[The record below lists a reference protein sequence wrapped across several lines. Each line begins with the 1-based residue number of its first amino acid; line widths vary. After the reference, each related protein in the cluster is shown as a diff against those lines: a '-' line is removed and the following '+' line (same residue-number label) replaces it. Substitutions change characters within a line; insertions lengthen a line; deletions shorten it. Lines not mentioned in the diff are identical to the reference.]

1 MGEFRMPS
9 LGADM
14 ETGKLV
20 EWLVVP
26 GQRVRRGDIVA
37 MVETQKGLFE
47 VEIFADGVMGELLVQ
62 PGQTVPVGTILATMD
77 NGAAGEGDIPVA
89 AAAPQTGAEQPPPA
103 EVSTAAPAAAESAA
117 KPPAQPAAASRIAS
131 SPSARQ
137 LARELGI
144 DLATVTGTGPHG
156 AIGRGD
162 VEAAARAAG
171 RLPAPDE
178 TAAPVSTPSTPAE
191 PPAEPVAATPAPNA
205 AAAAMRKAIAAAVSR
220 SNREIPHYYLETEID
235 LSKPLQ
241 WLGEENRKR
250 SMRERI
256 LPVALLVK
264 ATALALREVPELNGL
279 WQNDQLEVRQDI
291 HIGFAVALRQGG
303 LIAPAVHHVDQLGVD
318 EVMQRLADLIERT
331 RGGHL
336 RSSELTDATVSVTS
350 LGDRGVRTV
359 YGVIYP
365 PQVAL
370 VGFGR
375 ISERP
380 WAENGLL
387 GVRRC
392 VTATLAADHRA
403 TDGHQGSLFL
413 EALTRHLHLPEAL

>member
-62 PGQTVPVGTILATMD
+62 PGQTVPVGTVLATID
-77 NGAAGEGDIPVA
+77 NGTAGTGEKPPAPTDA
-89 AAAPQTGAEQPPPA
+89 AAARAGAEP
-103 EVSTAAPAAAESAA
+103 ETAASVPTTGTSALAPAAT
-117 KPPAQPAAASRIAS
+117 PGRIAC

-137 LARELGI
+137 LALELGV

-171 RLPAPDE
+171 TRPPAPVESVSPVPAAPAAEKAADKPAP
-178 TAAPVSTPSTPAE
+178 TAAMK
-191 PPAEPVAATPAPNA
+191 
-205 AAAAMRKAIAAAVSR
+205 AMRQAIAAAVSR
-220 SNREIPHYYLETEID
+220 SNREIPHYYLESEID
-235 LSKPLQ
+235 LSRPLK
-241 WLGEENRKR
+241 WLEEENRKR
-250 SMRERI
+250 SLRERI

-264 ATALALREVPELNGL
+264 AVALALREVPELNGF
-279 WQNDQLEVRQDI
+279 WQNDQLEVRPDI

-303 LIAPAVHHVDQLGVD
+303 LISPAVHHVDQLGVG
-318 EVMQRLADLIERT
+318 EVMERLVDLIERT
-331 RGGHL
+331 RTGHL
-336 RSSELTDATVSVTS
+336 RGSEMTDATVSVTS

-370 VGFGR
+370 IGFGR

-380 WAENGLL
+380 WAEDGML

-403 TDGHQGSLFL
+403 TDGHQGALFL
-413 EALTRHLHLPEAL
+413 EALNRHLNLPETL

>member
-62 PGQTVPVGTILATMD
+62 PGQTVPVGTLLATID
-77 NGAAGEGDIPVA
+77 NGTAGAGEGATAVPTG
-89 AAAPQTGAEQPPPA
+89 TGAEQKPPA
-103 EVSTAAPAAAESAA
+103 AAPAAAPVAAESA
-117 KPPAQPAAASRIAS
+117 PEPAAGHRIAS

-137 LARELGI
+137 LAQELGI

-178 TAAPVSTPSTPAE
+178 PVAPVSAPS
-191 PPAEPVAATPAPNA
+191 PPAEPAPSA

-241 WLGEENRKR
+241 WLEEENRKR

-264 ATALALREVPELNGL
+264 ATALALREVPELNGF

-303 LIAPAVHHVDQLGVD
+303 LIAPAVHHVDQLGVG

-336 RSSELTDATVSVTS
+336 RSSELTDATMSVTS

-403 TDGHQGSLFL
+403 TDGHQGALFL

>member
-62 PGQTVPVGTILATMD
+62 PGQTVPVGTLLATID
-77 NGAAGEGDIPVA
+77 NGTAGAGEGATAVPTG
-89 AAAPQTGAEQPPPA
+89 TGAEQKP
-103 EVSTAAPAAAESAA
+103 PAAAPVAAESE
-117 KPPAQPAAASRIAS
+117 PEPAAGHRIAS

-137 LARELGI
+137 LAQELGI

-178 TAAPVSTPSTPAE
+178 PVAPVSAPS
-191 PPAEPVAATPAPNA
+191 PPAEPAPSA

-241 WLGEENRKR
+241 WLEEENRKR

-264 ATALALREVPELNGL
+264 ATALALREVPELNGF

-303 LIAPAVHHVDQLGVD
+303 LIAPAVHHVDQLGVG

-336 RSSELTDATVSVTS
+336 RSSELTDATMSVTS

-403 TDGHQGSLFL
+403 TDGHQGALFL

>member
-62 PGQTVPVGTILATMD
+62 PGQTVPVGTVLATID
-77 NGAAGEGDIPVA
+77 NGSAGTGEKPPAPADAGAGRVAAQPEDA
-89 AAAPQTGAEQPPPA
+89 ASAAAPTTGT
-103 EVSTAAPAAAESAA
+103 STPAPAAT
-117 KPPAQPAAASRIAS
+117 PGRIAC

-137 LARELGI
+137 LALELGV

-171 RLPAPDE
+171 TRPPAPVE
-178 TAAPVSTPSTPAE
+178 SVSPVPAAPAAEKAAGKPAPTAAMK
-191 PPAEPVAATPAPNA
+191 
-205 AAAAMRKAIAAAVSR
+205 AMRQAIAAAVSR
-220 SNREIPHYYLETEID
+220 SNREIPHYYLESEID
-235 LSKPLQ
+235 LSRPLK
-241 WLGEENRKR
+241 WLEEENRKR
-250 SMRERI
+250 SLRERI

-264 ATALALREVPELNGL
+264 AVALALREVPELNGF
-279 WQNDQLEVRQDI
+279 WQNDQLEARPDI
-291 HIGFAVALRQGG
+291 PLGFAVALRQGG
-303 LIAPAVHHVDQLGVD
+303 LISPAVHHVDQLGVG
-318 EVMQRLADLIERT
+318 EVMERLVDLIERT
-331 RGGHL
+331 RTGHL
-336 RSSELTDATVSVTS
+336 RGSEMTDATVSVTS

-370 VGFGR
+370 IGFGR

-380 WAENGLL
+380 WAEDGML

-403 TDGHQGSLFL
+403 TDGHQGALFL
-413 EALTRHLHLPEAL
+413 EALNRHLNLPETL

>member
-1 MGEFRMPS
+1 MP
-9 LGADM
+9 
-14 ETGKLV
+14 TG
-20 EWLVVP
+20 
-26 GQRVRRGDIVA
+26 
-37 MVETQKGLFE
+37 
-47 VEIFADGVMGELLVQ
+47 
-62 PGQTVPVGTILATMD
+62 
-77 NGAAGEGDIPVA
+77 
-89 AAAPQTGAEQPPPA
+89 TGAEQKPPA
-103 EVSTAAPAAAESAA
+103 AAPVAAESA
-117 KPPAQPAAASRIAS
+117 PEPAAGHRIAS

-178 TAAPVSTPSTPAE
+178 PVAPVSAPS
-191 PPAEPVAATPAPNA
+191 PPAEPAPAPAPAQPAPSAAAT
-205 AAAAMRKAIAAAVSR
+205 AMRKAIAAAVSR

-241 WLGEENRKR
+241 WLEEENRKR

-264 ATALALREVPELNGL
+264 ATALALREVPELNGF

-303 LIAPAVHHVDQLGVD
+303 LIAPAVHHVDQLGVG

-336 RSSELTDATVSVTS
+336 RSSELTDATMSVTS

-403 TDGHQGSLFL
+403 TDGHQGALFL

>member
-62 PGQTVPVGTILATMD
+62 PGQTVPVGTVLATID
-77 NGAAGEGDIPVA
+77 NGVAGTGEKPPAPTDA
-89 AAAPQTGAEQPPPA
+89 AAARAGAEPK
-103 EVSTAAPAAAESAA
+103 TAPAPAAT
-117 KPPAQPAAASRIAS
+117 PGRIAC

-137 LARELGI
+137 LALELGV

-171 RLPAPDE
+171 MKPPA
-178 TAAPVSTPSTPAE
+178 
-191 PPAEPVAATPAPNA
+191 PAEPVSPAQAEPSAEKAADKPAPT
-205 AAAAMRKAIAAAVSR
+205 AAMKAMRQAIAAAVSR
-220 SNREIPHYYLETEID
+220 SNREIPHYYLESEID
-235 LSKPLQ
+235 LSRPLK
-241 WLGEENRKR
+241 WLEEENRKR
-250 SMRERI
+250 SLRERI

-264 ATALALREVPELNGL
+264 AVALALREVPELNGF
-279 WQNDQLEVRQDI
+279 WQNDQLEVRPDI

-303 LIAPAVHHVDQLGVD
+303 LISPAVHHVDQLGVG
-318 EVMQRLADLIERT
+318 EVMERLVDLIERT
-331 RGGHL
+331 RTGHL
-336 RSSELTDATVSVTS
+336 RGSEMTDATVSVTS

-370 VGFGR
+370 IGFGR

-380 WAENGLL
+380 WAEDGML

-403 TDGHQGSLFL
+403 TDGHQGALFL
-413 EALTRHLHLPEAL
+413 EALNRHLNLPETL

>member
-62 PGQTVPVGTILATMD
+62 PGQTVPVGTVLATID
-77 NGAAGEGDIPVA
+77 NGVAGTGEKPPAPTDA
-89 AAAPQTGAEQPPPA
+89 AAARAGAEPK
-103 EVSTAAPAAAESAA
+103 TAPAPAAT
-117 KPPAQPAAASRIAS
+117 PGRIAC

-137 LARELGI
+137 LALELGV

-156 AIGRGD
+156 AIGRCV

-171 RLPAPDE
+171 TKPPAPVE
-178 TAAPVSTPSTPAE
+178 PVSPVPAAPAAE
-191 PPAEPVAATPAPNA
+191 KAADKPAPNA
-205 AAAAMRKAIAAAVSR
+205 AMKAMRQAIAAAVSR
-220 SNREIPHYYLETEID
+220 SNREIPHYYLESEID
-235 LSKPLQ
+235 LSRPLK
-241 WLGEENRKR
+241 WLEEENRKR
-250 SMRERI
+250 SLRERI

-264 ATALALREVPELNGL
+264 AVALALREVPELNGF
-279 WQNDQLEVRQDI
+279 WQNDQLEVRPDI

-303 LIAPAVHHVDQLGVD
+303 LISPAVHHVDQLGVG
-318 EVMQRLADLIERT
+318 EVMERLVDLIERT
-331 RGGHL
+331 RTGHL
-336 RSSELTDATVSVTS
+336 RGSEMTDATVSVTS

-370 VGFGR
+370 IGFGR

-380 WAENGLL
+380 WAEDGML

-403 TDGHQGSLFL
+403 TDGHQGALFL
-413 EALTRHLHLPEAL
+413 EALNRHLNLPETL

>member
-14 ETGKLV
+14 EIGKLV

-47 VEIFADGVMGELLVQ
+47 VEIFTDGVMGELLVQ

-77 NGAAGEGDIPVA
+77 NGAAGAGEGA
-89 AAAPQTGAEQPPPA
+89 TAMPPPA
-103 EVSTAAPAAAESAA
+103 AAPAAAEPAA

-171 RLPAPDE
+171 RLPAPGE
-178 TAAPVSTPSTPAE
+178 PAE
-191 PPAEPVAATPAPNA
+191 PSPAPASAKPAPSA
-205 AAAAMRKAIAAAVSR
+205 AAAAMRQAIAAAVSR

-241 WLGEENRKR
+241 WLKEENRKR

-264 ATALALREVPELNGL
+264 ATALALREVPELNGF

-291 HIGFAVALRQGG
+291 HIGFAVALR
-303 LIAPAVHHVDQLGVD
+303 HVDQLGVD

-403 TDGHQGSLFL
+403 TDGHQGALFL

>member
-62 PGQTVPVGTILATMD
+62 PGQTVPVGTVLATID
-77 NGAAGEGDIPVA
+77 NGTAG
-89 AAAPQTGAEQPPPA
+89 TGEQPP
-103 EVSTAAPAAAESAA
+103 APADSAAGRVGAQPEDAASAAEPTTGTSA
-117 KPPAQPAAASRIAS
+117 PAPTATPGRIAC

-137 LARELGI
+137 LALELGV

-171 RLPAPDE
+171 TNPPAPVEPVSPAQAEPSAEKAADKPAP
-178 TAAPVSTPSTPAE
+178 TAAMK
-191 PPAEPVAATPAPNA
+191 
-205 AAAAMRKAIAAAVSR
+205 AMRQAIAAAVSR
-220 SNREIPHYYLETEID
+220 SNREIPHYYLESEID
-235 LSKPLQ
+235 LSRPLK
-241 WLGEENRKR
+241 WLEEENRKR
-250 SMRERI
+250 SLRERI

-264 ATALALREVPELNGL
+264 AVALALREVPELNGF
-279 WQNDQLEVRQDI
+279 WQNDQLEVRPDI

-303 LIAPAVHHVDQLGVD
+303 LISPAVHHVDQLGVG
-318 EVMQRLADLIERT
+318 EVMERLVDLIERT
-331 RGGHL
+331 RTGHL
-336 RSSELTDATVSVTS
+336 RGSEMTDATVSVTS

-370 VGFGR
+370 IGFGR

-380 WAENGLL
+380 WAEDGML

-403 TDGHQGSLFL
+403 TDGHQGALFL
-413 EALTRHLHLPEAL
+413 KALNRHLNLPETL

>member
-62 PGQTVPVGTILATMD
+62 PGQTVPVGTVLATID
-77 NGAAGEGDIPVA
+77 NGVAGTGEKLP
-89 AAAPQTGAEQPPPA
+89 APAETVTGRVDAQPKPPASAPTTGASAP
-103 EVSTAAPAAAESAA
+103 APAATPGRLAC
-117 KPPAQPAAASRIAS
+117 

-137 LARELGI
+137 LALELGV

-162 VEAAARAAG
+162 VEAAARDSGAKP
-171 RLPAPDE
+171 PAPVE
-178 TAAPVSTPSTPAE
+178 PVSPAPAE
-191 PPAEPVAATPAPNA
+191 PSAEKAADKPAPT
-205 AAAAMRKAIAAAVSR
+205 AAMKAMRQAIAAAVSR
-220 SNREIPHYYLETEID
+220 SNREIPHYYLESEID
-235 LSKPLQ
+235 LSRPLK
-241 WLGEENRKR
+241 WLEEENRKR
-250 SMRERI
+250 SLRERI

-264 ATALALREVPELNGL
+264 AVALALREVPELNGF
-279 WQNDQLEVRQDI
+279 WQNDQLEVRPDI

-303 LIAPAVHHVDQLGVD
+303 LISPAVHHVDQLGVG
-318 EVMQRLADLIERT
+318 EVMERLVDLIERT
-331 RGGHL
+331 RTGHL
-336 RSSELTDATVSVTS
+336 RGSEMTDATVSVTS

-370 VGFGR
+370 IGFGR

-380 WAENGLL
+380 WAEDGML

-403 TDGHQGSLFL
+403 TDGHQGALFL
-413 EALTRHLHLPEAL
+413 EALNRHLNLPETL

>member
-62 PGQTVPVGTILATMD
+62 PGQTVPVGTLLATID
-77 NGAAGEGDIPVA
+77 NGAAGAGEDA
-89 AAAPQTGAEQPPPA
+89 TAAPTGIQAEQPPPA
-103 EVSTAAPAAAESAA
+103 AAPVAVESA
-117 KPPAQPAAASRIAS
+117 PEPAAASRIAS

-178 TAAPVSTPSTPAE
+178 PVAPVSAPS
-191 PPAEPVAATPAPNA
+191 PPAEPAPSAAPAQPAPSAAAT
-205 AAAAMRKAIAAAVSR
+205 AMRKAIAAAVSR

-241 WLGEENRKR
+241 WLEEENRKR

-264 ATALALREVPELNGL
+264 ATALALREVPELNGF

-303 LIAPAVHHVDQLGVD
+303 LIAPAVHHVDQLGVG

-336 RSSELTDATVSVTS
+336 RSSELTDATMSVTS

-403 TDGHQGSLFL
+403 TDGHQGALFL

>member
-62 PGQTVPVGTILATMD
+62 PGQTVPVGTVLATID
-77 NGAAGEGDIPVA
+77 NGVAGTGEKPPAPTDA
-89 AAAPQTGAEQPPPA
+89 AAARAGAEP
-103 EVSTAAPAAAESAA
+103 ETAASALTTGTGTPATAAT
-117 KPPAQPAAASRIAS
+117 PGRIAC

-137 LARELGI
+137 LALELGV

-162 VEAAARAAG
+162 VETAARAAG
-171 RLPAPDE
+171 TKPPA
-178 TAAPVSTPSTPAE
+178 
-191 PPAEPVAATPAPNA
+191 PAEPVSPAQAEPSAEKAADKPAPT
-205 AAAAMRKAIAAAVSR
+205 AAMKAMRQAIAAAVSR
-220 SNREIPHYYLETEID
+220 SNREIPHYYLESEID
-235 LSKPLQ
+235 LSRPLK
-241 WLGEENRKR
+241 WLEEENRKR
-250 SMRERI
+250 SLRERI

-264 ATALALREVPELNGL
+264 AVALALREVPELNGF
-279 WQNDQLEVRQDI
+279 WQNDQLEVRPDI

-303 LIAPAVHHVDQLGVD
+303 LISPAVHHVDQLGVG
-318 EVMQRLADLIERT
+318 EVMERLVDLIERT
-331 RGGHL
+331 RTGHL
-336 RSSELTDATVSVTS
+336 RGSEMTDATVSVTS

-370 VGFGR
+370 IGFGR

-380 WAENGLL
+380 WAEDGML

-403 TDGHQGSLFL
+403 TDGHQGALFL
-413 EALTRHLHLPEAL
+413 EALNRHLNLPETL

>member
-62 PGQTVPVGTILATMD
+62 PGQTVPVGTLLATID
-77 NGAAGEGDIPVA
+77 NGAAGAGEDATAVPTG
-89 AAAPQTGAEQPPPA
+89 TGAEQKP
-103 EVSTAAPAAAESAA
+103 PAAAPVAAESE
-117 KPPAQPAAASRIAS
+117 PEPAAGHRIAS

-178 TAAPVSTPSTPAE
+178 PVAPVSAPS
-191 PPAEPVAATPAPNA
+191 PPAEPAPAPASAQPAASA

-241 WLGEENRKR
+241 WLEEENRKR

-264 ATALALREVPELNGL
+264 ATALALREVPELNGF

-303 LIAPAVHHVDQLGVD
+303 LIAPAVHHVDQLGVG

-336 RSSELTDATVSVTS
+336 RSSELTDATMSVTS

-403 TDGHQGSLFL
+403 TDGHQGALFL

>member
-62 PGQTVPVGTILATMD
+62 PGQTVPVGTVLATID
-77 NGAAGEGDIPVA
+77 NGVAGTGEKPP
-89 AAAPQTGAEQPPPA
+89 APAETVTGRVDAQPKPPASAPTTGASAP
-103 EVSTAAPAAAESAA
+103 APAA
-117 KPPAQPAAASRIAS
+117 PPGRIAC

-137 LARELGI
+137 LALELGV

-162 VEAAARAAG
+162 EETAARAAG
-171 RLPAPDE
+171 TRPSAPIEPVSPTPAAPAAEKAAGKPAP
-178 TAAPVSTPSTPAE
+178 TAAMK
-191 PPAEPVAATPAPNA
+191 
-205 AAAAMRKAIAAAVSR
+205 AMRQAIAAAVSR
-220 SNREIPHYYLETEID
+220 SNREIPHYYLESEID
-235 LSKPLQ
+235 LSRPLK
-241 WLGEENRKR
+241 WLEEENRKR
-250 SMRERI
+250 SLRERI

-264 ATALALREVPELNGL
+264 AVALALREVPELNGF
-279 WQNDQLEVRQDI
+279 WQNDQLEVRPDI

-303 LIAPAVHHVDQLGVD
+303 LISPAVHHVDQLGVG
-318 EVMQRLADLIERT
+318 EVMERLVDLIERT
-331 RGGHL
+331 RTGHL
-336 RSSELTDATVSVTS
+336 RGSEMTDATVSVTS

-370 VGFGR
+370 IGFGR

-380 WAENGLL
+380 WAEDGML

-403 TDGHQGSLFL
+403 TDGHQGALFL
-413 EALTRHLHLPEAL
+413 EALNRHLNLPETL

>member
-62 PGQTVPVGTILATMD
+62 PGQTVPVGTVLATID
-77 NGAAGEGDIPVA
+77 NGSAGTGEKPPAPADAGAGRVAAQPEDA
-89 AAAPQTGAEQPPPA
+89 ASAAAPTTGTSTPA
-103 EVSTAAPAAAESAA
+103 PVTTPG
-117 KPPAQPAAASRIAS
+117 RIAS

-137 LARELGI
+137 LALELGV

-171 RLPAPDE
+171 TKPLA
-178 TAAPVSTPSTPAE
+178 S
-191 PPAEPVAATPAPNA
+191 AEPVSPAQAEPSAEKAVDKPAPT
-205 AAAAMRKAIAAAVSR
+205 AAMKAMRQAIAAAVSR
-220 SNREIPHYYLETEID
+220 SNREIPHDDLESEID
-235 LSKPLQ
+235 LSRPLK
-241 WLGEENRKR
+241 WLEEENRKR
-250 SMRERI
+250 SLRERI

-264 ATALALREVPELNGL
+264 AVALALREVPELNGF
-279 WQNDQLEVRQDI
+279 WQDDQLEVRPDI
-291 HIGFAVALRQGG
+291 HIGFAVALRHGG
-303 LIAPAVHHVDQLGVD
+303 LISPAVHHVDQLGVG
-318 EVMQRLADLIERT
+318 EVMERLVDLIERT
-331 RGGHL
+331 RTGHL
-336 RSSELTDATVSVTS
+336 RGSEMTDATVSVTS

-370 VGFGR
+370 IGFGR

-380 WAENGLL
+380 WAEDGML

-403 TDGHQGSLFL
+403 TDGHQGALFL
-413 EALTRHLHLPEAL
+413 EALNRHLNLPETL

>member
-77 NGAAGEGDIPVA
+77 NGAAGAGEGTVA
-89 AAAPQTGAEQPPPA
+89 TAAPTGTGAEQPPPA
-103 EVSTAAPAAAESAA
+103 AAPAAAPVAAESA
-117 KPPAQPAAASRIAS
+117 PEPAAGHRIAS

-178 TAAPVSTPSTPAE
+178 PVAPVSAPS
-191 PPAEPVAATPAPNA
+191 PPAEPAPAPAPAQPAPSAAAT
-205 AAAAMRKAIAAAVSR
+205 AMRKAIAAAVSR

-241 WLGEENRKR
+241 WLEE
-250 SMRERI
+250 E
-256 LPVALLVK
+256 
-264 ATALALREVPELNGL
+264 TASAACASASCRWPS
-279 WQNDQLEVRQDI
+279 WSR
-291 HIGFAVALRQGG
+291 R
-303 LIAPAVHHVDQLGVD
+303 
-318 EVMQRLADLIERT
+318 
-331 RGGHL
+331 
-336 RSSELTDATVSVTS
+336 
-350 LGDRGVRTV
+350 
-359 YGVIYP
+359 
-365 PQVAL
+365 
-370 VGFGR
+370 
-375 ISERP
+375 RP
-380 WAENGLL
+380 WPCA
-387 GVRRC
+387 RC
-392 VTATLAADHRA
+392 P
-403 TDGHQGSLFL
+403 S
-413 EALTRHLHLPEAL
+413 

>member
-62 PGQTVPVGTILATMD
+62 PGQTVPVGTVLATID
-77 NGAAGEGDIPVA
+77 NGSAGTGEKPPAPADAGAGRVAAQPEDA
-89 AAAPQTGAEQPPPA
+89 ASAAAPTTGT
-103 EVSTAAPAAAESAA
+103 STPAPAAT
-117 KPPAQPAAASRIAS
+117 PGRIAC

-137 LARELGI
+137 LALELGV

-171 RLPAPDE
+171 TKPPA
-178 TAAPVSTPSTPAE
+178 
-191 PPAEPVAATPAPNA
+191 PAEPVSPAQAEPSAEKAADKPAPNA
-205 AAAAMRKAIAAAVSR
+205 AMKAMRQAIAAAVSR
-220 SNREIPHYYLETEID
+220 SNREIPHYYLESEID
-235 LSKPLQ
+235 LSRPLK
-241 WLGEENRKR
+241 WLEEENRKR
-250 SMRERI
+250 SLRERI

-264 ATALALREVPELNGL
+264 AVALALREVPELNGF
-279 WQNDQLEVRQDI
+279 WQNDQLEVRPDI

-303 LIAPAVHHVDQLGVD
+303 LISPAVHHVDQLGVG
-318 EVMQRLADLIERT
+318 EVMERLVDLIERSRT
-331 RGGHL
+331 GHL
-336 RSSELTDATVSVTS
+336 RGSEMTDATVSVTS

-370 VGFGR
+370 IGFGR

-380 WAENGLL
+380 WAEDGML

-403 TDGHQGSLFL
+403 TDGHQGALFL
-413 EALTRHLHLPEAL
+413 EALNRHLNLPETL

>member
-62 PGQTVPVGTILATMD
+62 PGQTVPVGTVLATID
-77 NGAAGEGDIPVA
+77 NGTAGTGEKPPAPTDA
-89 AAAPQTGAEQPPPA
+89 AAARAGAEP
-103 EVSTAAPAAAESAA
+103 ETAASVPTTGTSALAPAAT
-117 KPPAQPAAASRIAS
+117 PGRIAC

-137 LARELGI
+137 LALELGV

-171 RLPAPDE
+171 TKPPA
-178 TAAPVSTPSTPAE
+178 
-191 PPAEPVAATPAPNA
+191 PAEPVSPAQAEPSAEKAADKPAPT
-205 AAAAMRKAIAAAVSR
+205 AAMKAMRQAIAAAVSR
-220 SNREIPHYYLETEID
+220 SNREIPHYYLESEID
-235 LSKPLQ
+235 LSRPLK
-241 WLGEENRKR
+241 WLEEENRKR
-250 SMRERI
+250 SLRERI

-264 ATALALREVPELNGL
+264 AVALALREVPELNGF
-279 WQNDQLEVRQDI
+279 WQNDQLEVRPDI

-303 LIAPAVHHVDQLGVD
+303 LISPAVHHVDQLGVG
-318 EVMQRLADLIERT
+318 EVMERLVDLIERT
-331 RGGHL
+331 RTGHL
-336 RSSELTDATVSVTS
+336 RGSEMTDATVSVTS

-370 VGFGR
+370 IGFGR

-380 WAENGLL
+380 WAEDGML

-403 TDGHQGSLFL
+403 TDGHQGALFL
-413 EALTRHLHLPEAL
+413 EALNRHLNLPETL

>member
-62 PGQTVPVGTILATMD
+62 PGQTVPVGTLLATID
-77 NGAAGEGDIPVA
+77 NGTAGAGEGA
-89 AAAPQTGAEQPPPA
+89 TAAPTGIQAEQPPPA
-103 EVSTAAPAAAESAA
+103 AAPVAAESA
-117 KPPAQPAAASRIAS
+117 PEPAAASRIAS

-144 DLATVTGTGPHG
+144 DLATVKGTGPHG

-162 VEAAARAAG
+162 VEAAARTAG

-178 TAAPVSTPSTPAE
+178 PAAPVSAPS
-191 PPAEPVAATPAPNA
+191 PPAAPAPAPAPAQPAPSAAAT
-205 AAAAMRKAIAAAVSR
+205 AMRKAIAAAVSR

-241 WLGEENRKR
+241 WLEEENRKR

-264 ATALALREVPELNGL
+264 ATALALREVPELNGF

-303 LIAPAVHHVDQLGVD
+303 LIAPAVHHVDQLGVG

-336 RSSELTDATVSVTS
+336 RSSELTDATMSVTS

-403 TDGHQGSLFL
+403 TDGHQGALFL

>member
-62 PGQTVPVGTILATMD
+62 PGQTVPVGTLLATID
-77 NGAAGEGDIPVA
+77 NGTAGAGEGATAVPTG
-89 AAAPQTGAEQPPPA
+89 TGAEQKPPA
-103 EVSTAAPAAAESAA
+103 AAPVAAESA
-117 KPPAQPAAASRIAS
+117 PEPAAASRIAS

-178 TAAPVSTPSTPAE
+178 PVAPVSAPS
-191 PPAEPVAATPAPNA
+191 PPAEPAPSA

-241 WLGEENRKR
+241 WLEEENRKR

-264 ATALALREVPELNGL
+264 ATALALREVPELNGF

-303 LIAPAVHHVDQLGVD
+303 LIAPAVHHVDQLGVG

-336 RSSELTDATVSVTS
+336 RSSELTDATMSVTS

-403 TDGHQGSLFL
+403 TDGHQGALFL

>member
-62 PGQTVPVGTILATMD
+62 PGQTVPVGTVLATID
-77 NGAAGEGDIPVA
+77 NGVAGTGEKPPAPTDAAAGRA
-89 AAAPQTGAEQPPPA
+89 GAEPK
-103 EVSTAAPAAAESAA
+103 TAPAPAAT
-117 KPPAQPAAASRIAS
+117 PGRIAC

-137 LARELGI
+137 LALELGV

-171 RLPAPDE
+171 TRPSAPIEPVSPAPAAPAAE
-178 TAAPVSTPSTPAE
+178 KAAGKPAPTAAMK
-191 PPAEPVAATPAPNA
+191 
-205 AAAAMRKAIAAAVSR
+205 AMRQAIAAAVSR
-220 SNREIPHYYLETEID
+220 SNREIPHYYLESEID
-235 LSKPLQ
+235 LSRPLK
-241 WLGEENRKR
+241 WLEEENRKR
-250 SMRERI
+250 SLRERI

-264 ATALALREVPELNGL
+264 AVALALREVPELNGF
-279 WQNDQLEVRQDI
+279 WQNDQLEVRPDI

-303 LIAPAVHHVDQLGVD
+303 LISPAVHHVDQLGVG
-318 EVMQRLADLIERT
+318 EVMERLVDLIERT
-331 RGGHL
+331 RTGHL
-336 RSSELTDATVSVTS
+336 RGSEMTDATVSVTS

-370 VGFGR
+370 IGFGR

-380 WAENGLL
+380 WAEDGML

-403 TDGHQGSLFL
+403 TDGHQGALFL
-413 EALTRHLHLPEAL
+413 EALNRHLNLPETL

>member
-62 PGQTVPVGTILATMD
+62 PGQTVPVGTLLATID
-77 NGAAGEGDIPVA
+77 NGTAGAGEGATAVPTG
-89 AAAPQTGAEQPPPA
+89 TGAEQKPPA
-103 EVSTAAPAAAESAA
+103 AAPAAAPVAAESA
-117 KPPAQPAAASRIAS
+117 PEPAAGHRIAS

-178 TAAPVSTPSTPAE
+178 PVAPVSAPS
-191 PPAEPVAATPAPNA
+191 PPAEPAPAPAPAQPAASAAAT
-205 AAAAMRKAIAAAVSR
+205 AMRKAIAAAVSR

-241 WLGEENRKR
+241 WLEEENRKR

-264 ATALALREVPELNGL
+264 ATALALREVPELNGF

-303 LIAPAVHHVDQLGVD
+303 LIAPAVHHVDQLGVG

-336 RSSELTDATVSVTS
+336 RSSELTDATMSVTS

-403 TDGHQGSLFL
+403 TDGHQGALFL